1 VQDKK
6 QREGE
11 AEVKKVAAQ
20 DTKEAKQAER
30 QLQDNL
36 KQAKKWKR
44 DRNYHI
50 LATEQV
56 DLEVVDDVEAQ
67 IAESGS
73 RRPRRQKRLP
83 HKFDGCEI

>member
-6 QREGE
+6 QRERKTM
-11 AEVKKVAAQ
+11 VKKAAAQ
-20 DTKEAKQAER
+20 DAKEAKQAER
-30 QLQDNL
+30 QLQNNL
-36 KQAKKWKR
+36 KQAKKWKKDR
-44 DRNYHI
+44 DDHI

-56 DLEVVDDVEAQ
+56 DLEVIDDAEAQ
-67 IAESGS
+67 VAESAS